1 MKRLNPKPLPQIPP
15 LHHHQSRRIRPLSEI
30 QTSTKHFEHNE
41 NFPLFRHYLPV
52 EPLLDEVLKAAFE
65 VQNTL
70 GAGFLENVYER
81 ALMRELTL
89 RRIKAEAQPKLDI
102 QYKGEQVGH
111 YQPDI
116 LVQNELLVEL
126 KCADQLIGDHTAQCL
141 NYLKAANKTTCL
153 LLNFQKPRV
162 ELSSII

>member
-1 MKRLNPKPLPQIPP
+1 M
-15 LHHHQSRRIRPLSEI
+15 
-30 QTSTKHFEHNE
+30 
-41 NFPLFRHYLPV
+41 

-70 GAGFLENVYER
+70 GAGFLEKVYES
-81 ALMRELTL
+81 ALVRELAL
-89 RRIKAEAQPKLDI
+89 RQIEAKAQPQFEVL
-102 QYKGEQVGH
+102 YKGERIGL

-126 KCADQLIGDHTAQCL
+126 KCVDQLIGDHTAQCL

-162 ELSSII
+162 EWKRFKNSIYLSESE